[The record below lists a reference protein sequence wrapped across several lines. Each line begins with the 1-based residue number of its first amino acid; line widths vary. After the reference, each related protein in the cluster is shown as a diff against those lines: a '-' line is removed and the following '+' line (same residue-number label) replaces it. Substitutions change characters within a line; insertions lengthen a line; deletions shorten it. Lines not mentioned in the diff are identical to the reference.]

1 MDVDFD
7 SFFFKELNIM
17 FLDNIEMD
25 LFLVY
30 KMWNIILYDVDILF
44 YEFMINFKIISI
56 NYKSS

>member
-30 KMWNIILYDVDILF
+30 KMWNIIIYDVDILF

>member
-1 MDVDFD
+1 
-7 SFFFKELNIM
+7 M

-30 KMWNIILYDVDILF
+30 KMWNIIIYDVDILF

>member
-1 MDVDFD
+1 
-7 SFFFKELNIM
+7 M